1 VTVFVTGEPILTG
14 DRFWWDELVALLW
27 QPADGPHTVTVKV
40 AGRLRSFPLFT
51 EAQRVKACAELHR
64 HLRPLEKNER
74 AAALDRIAAQVPE
87 HSPPGEG
94 RPLTTA
100 ELAQLGALPGVT
112 VGAHTMQH
120 RALSSLSAAERLAEL
135 KESRRFVQN
144 TIGRRVDFF
153 SYPFGRARDVGS
165 DSRRA
170 VAEAGYR
177 AACTTVQEPVRIGQS
192 HYALPRLT
200 VYNEPAQTL
209 LRRVTGLLAR

>member
-1 VTVFVTGEPILTG
+1 
-14 DRFWWDELVALLW
+14 
-27 QPADGPHTVTVKV
+27 
-40 AGRLRSFPLFT
+40 
-51 EAQRVKACAELHR
+51 VKACAELHR
-64 HLRPLEKNER
+64 RLRPLEKSER
-74 AAALDRIAAQVPE
+74 RAVLDGIAAQFAE
-87 HSPPGEG
+87 HPVPGEG

-100 ELAQLGALPGVT
+100 ELARLGALPGVT

-135 KESRRFVQN
+135 RESRRFVQN
-144 TIGRRVDFF
+144 TTGRPVDFF

-200 VYNEPAQTL
+200 VYAEPAETL
-209 LRRVTGLLAR
+209 LRRVTELLAR